1 MPSRVRKRVDVAIVL
16 LCLVF
21 ALIFVLAYH
30 RLGLGAIL
38 AVIAGGMLGG
48 VVLLG
53 LSATQ

>member
-1 MPSRVRKRVDVAIVL
+1 MPSELRKRVDVAIVL

-21 ALIFVLAYH
+21 TLLFALAYH

-38 AVIAGGMLGG
+38 TVLAGFLLGG

-53 LSATQ
+53 LSAIQ